1 MRSHKRIVRESRR
14 EAPADVLDRLAHS
27 LAKLL
32 RAAYR
37 APTPKLQPVKVS
49 DKSDSYWRRY
59 Y

>member
-1 MRSHKRIVRESRR
+1 MSRHKRIVRESRC

-32 RAAYR
+32 RAHH
-37 APTPKLQPVKVS
+37 APVAKLQPVKVS